1 MPTYIVIVEAH
12 VGRIFRTKGHSPE
25 DALNNVKL
33 HGTTDHTDAIRHFW
47 DQATVA
53 EVEKR

>member
-1 MPTYIVIVEAH
+1 MPTYIVTVKAL
-12 VGRIFRTKGHSPE
+12 VGRTFRAKGHSPE

-33 HGTTDHTDAIRHFW
+33 HGTTDHTDAIKHFW
-47 DQATVA
+47 EKATAA